1 MDKFPQVPGSVIVQN
16 FPNDWYYSD
25 FLPVDRNINPIA
37 TQGGGMAIA
46 GTSAP
51 YGRVLPVQLNPPN
64 DEPMSIA
71 MASLTQSK
79 YQPIHPAGLQ
89 DEPSLLSQL
98 SGPTVLGT
106 NGTGIPVLTGSEVV
120 GVPPPN
126 DLLTGP
132 TVGLGPSVGVGPSVG
147 LGPSVSVGSSSHLK
161 PQFRDPATAPLRK
174 LSVDLIKTYKHINEV
189 YYAKKKRRAQ
199 QTQVSSGSGWQ
210 SLAGS

>member
-37 TQGGGMAIA
+37 TQGGMAIA
-46 GTSAP
+46 GTTAP

-89 DEPSLLSQL
+89 DEPSLLSQI
-98 SGPTVLGT
+98 SGSSVLGT

-132 TVGLGPSVGVGPSVG
+132 GVGMGPSVGGVG
-147 LGPSVSVGSSSHLK
+147 VGSSSHLK

-199 QTQVSSGSGWQ
+199 QTQVRSGSG
-210 SLAGS
+210 